1 MRRLF
6 AGAAVTSVVLALGA
20 CGGSSDEGATTTAS
34 RQAASTATNCG
45 NSPSTSTAL
54 LVSNRLDKDIVF
66 KAGNVYCV
74 QWSEN
79 GNPNFYSGRTL
90 KAGQTGYWGLEAA
103 NTRTGRHRFDASFTT
118 NSAGTSLLSSPPLT
132 VTLQLDDKDVTNN
145 NRKPSAIITSPAG
158 GAAQRNAMYVVGS
171 LDGQQVRML
180 TGVVKNPGDGS
191 WTGSAARADW
201 GFQMRFQYVR

>member
-1 MRRLF
+1 VRRALAGLSIASAAF
-6 AGAAVTSVVLALGA
+6 ALAA
-20 CGGSSDEGATTTAS
+20 CGNSGDSATTTAS
-34 RQAASTATNCG
+34 RQAASTATDCG
-45 NSPSTSTAL
+45 NSLSTSTAL

-74 QWSEN
+74 QWSGT

-90 KAGQTGYWGLEAA
+90 KPGQTGYWGLEAA
-103 NTRTGRHRFDASFTT
+103 NTRTGRHRFDASFTVAPGGA
-118 NSAGTSLLSSPPLT
+118 SIISSPPLT
-132 VTLQLDDKDVTNN
+132 VSLQLDDKDVTNN
-145 NRKPSAIITSPAG
+145 KRKPSAIITSPAG
-158 GAAQRNAMYVVGS
+158 GTAHRNAMYVVGS

-191 WTGSAARADW
+191 WAGSAGRADW

>member
-1 MRRLF
+1 MRRLT
-6 AGAAVTSVVLALGA
+6 AGAAVTSVALALGA
-20 CGGSSDEGATTTAS
+20 CGGSSGDSATTTAS

-45 NSPSTSTAL
+45 HYPSTSTAL
-54 LVSNRLDKDIVF
+54 LVSNRLDKTIVF
-66 KAGNVYCV
+66 SAGNVYCV

-90 KAGQTGYWGLEAA
+90 KPGQTGYWGLEAA
-103 NTRTGRHRFDASFTT
+103 NTRTGRHRFDASFKTSPDGASIL
-118 NSAGTSLLSSPPLT
+118 SAPPLT
-132 VTLQLDDKDVTNN
+132 VTLQLDDKDVTNGK
-145 NRKPSAIITSPAG
+145 RKPSAIITSPAG
-158 GAAQRNAMYVVGS
+158 GAGHRNAMYVVGS
-171 LDGQQVRML
+171 LGGQQVRIL